1 VADGAS
7 SQLGLEGLNNSGHDV
22 GRPKVAESRPKPNL
36 PDHDQI
42 VTTTESIHTPDVPGV
57 NTLLIAA
64 ASDDMLVGSIAA
76 EQARISEPT
85 TPVLLRSSG
94 I

>member
-1 VADGAS
+1 MRGCPLLYVEPPLERPCDLDGERRLVAG
-7 SQLGLEGLNNSGHDV
+7 
-22 GRPKVAESRPKPNL
+22 SRPKPNL